1 MGHFPV
7 YEPTAERI
15 AAINKKEA
23 ELDAPLAAHYDASK
37 EVRAKGAGFYQFSA
51 DEETRKKQMDDLQK
65 ARVDTEKAREEAG
78 AMDLRPGEV
87 EGMREGDAST
97 GTVASR
103 AMEKRKREIEE
114 RRKLIEAKRR
124 KVAKPAVGEGPSV
137 ETPTVSHPP
146 PQTLDPF
153 AVLEAQAKQRTS
165 DKPSNKSKPRQANEA
180 DAFLANLEE
189 EFLNK
194 KTL

>member
-1 MGHFPV
+1 V

-23 ELDAPLAAHYDASK
+23 EMDAPLAAHYDAAK

-87 EGMREGDAST
+87 EGMRDGDAST
-97 GTVASR
+97 GSVASR

-124 KVAKPAVGEGPSV
+124 KVVKPAVEGVDAPSD
-137 ETPTVSHPP
+137 ETPKELRSP
-146 PQTLDPF
+146 PQPLDPF
-153 AVLEAQAKQRTS
+153 AVLEAQSTKQQTS
-165 DKPSNKSKPRQANEA
+165 DKPSNKSKPRQTNEA
-180 DAFLANLEE
+180 DSFLADLEE
-189 EFLNK
+189 EFLKSK
-194 KTL
+194 KMPI